1 MSGDAIRVGWIGLG
15 NMGWP
20 MAANLVKAGYDL
32 IVNDLDPALSQ
43 RFAGQVGGEVAPT
56 AKATAA
62 ASDVLVTMVPNGKVV
77 KAIMTDGADAA
88 MVGMGARDGGGGD
101 QGGIVIDM
109 SSSDPIGTRDL
120 AADLLKD
127 GVVLLDAPVSGGVP
141 KATDGTLAIMLGG
154 EDAAAKARVMPLLET
169 MGGAIFE
176 TGPTGSGHAMKALN
190 NYLSAIG
197 LTAANEALM
206 VGQKFGLDPRVMTDV
221 INASTG
227 RNSNTERKLHQ
238 AVIPRTFDAGFA
250 TTLMAKDLRT
260 AYDLVKAQSQ
270 YAPVMELVSRI
281 WTEVDEEFPGCD
293 HTASIQWWEKRND
306 IVVGDAEE

>member
-1 MSGDAIRVGWIGLG
+1 MADDKIKVGWIGLG

-20 MAANLVKAGYDL
+20 MAANLVKAGYAL
-32 IVNDLDPALSQ
+32 TVNDLDPALSQ
-43 RFAGQVGGEVAPT
+43 RFAGQVGGEVATT
-56 AKATAA
+56 ARATAE
-62 ASDVLVTMVPNGKVV
+62 ASDVLITMVPNGKVV
-77 KAIMTDGADAA
+77 KAIMTEGPDSA
-88 MVGMGARDGGGGD
+88 MAGLGGGG
-101 QGGIVIDM
+101 VVVDM
-109 SSSDPIGTRDL
+109 SSSDPVGTREL
-120 AADLLKD
+120 AAALLKE
-127 GVVLLDAPVSGGVP
+127 GVILLDAPVSGGVP
-141 KATDGTLAIMLGG
+141 KASDGTLAIMLGG
-154 EDAAAKARVMPLLET
+154 EDADAKAQAMPLLDT
-169 MGGAIFE
+169 MGGAVFE

-270 YAPVMELVSRI
+270 YAPVMELVSKI

-306 IVVGDAEE
+306 IVVGDAQD